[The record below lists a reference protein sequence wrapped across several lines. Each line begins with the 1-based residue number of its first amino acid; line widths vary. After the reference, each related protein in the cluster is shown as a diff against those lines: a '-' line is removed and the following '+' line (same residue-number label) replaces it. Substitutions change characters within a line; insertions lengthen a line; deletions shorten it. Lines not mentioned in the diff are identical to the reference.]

1 MGEPLVMSAKE
12 RVRAV
17 ELKGVQLGEQ
27 SLVQAAA
34 RMGLSYRQAKRVWR
48 RYGSRGDA
56 GLVHRSRGRPS
67 NRSKPEGVR
76 QGCLELYRERL
87 EGFGPTLAS
96 ELLSER
102 WGLAVDHETL
112 RRWLLAEGLWQ
123 VRRRRPRH
131 RRWRPRRERFG
142 ELVQLDG
149 SDHDWF
155 GQGQRNCLMALIDD
169 ASGRRKT
176 WMASGETTVD
186 ALKLLWLW
194 VARYGIPQSL
204 YVDRKSVY
212 ITQRQPTVE
221 EQLADLAPATAFGRV
236 CRSLGIEIVAAG
248 SPQAKGRVERSHG
261 VYQDRLVKLIGLD
274 ELASHEQVN
283 AFLGDFDEG
292 LNERFAV
299 ETASPI
305 DAHRPV
311 PKGMDLADIFV
322 LEFTRTVHNDWTVR
336 FENSWYQITGAQR
349 SLPPAK
355 DKVQVLRRLDGS
367 LAIHYRGRPVDHE
380 KLPERPPKAKARPAS
395 TQSKPPAEPWRPAA
409 DHPWRRPIS
418 KNAPSLGLR

>member
-1 MGEPLVMSAKE
+1 MGETLLMSAKE
-12 RVRAV
+12 RGRAV
-17 ELKGVQLGEQ
+17 DLRRVQGGEQ

-34 RMGLSYRQAKRVWR
+34 RMGLSYRQAKRVWH
-48 RYGSRGDA
+48 RYREQGDA

-67 NRSKPEGVR
+67 NRRKPEAVR
-76 QGCLELYRERL
+76 KRFLELYREQL

-102 WGLAVDHETL
+102 WGLEVDHETL
-112 RRWLLAEGLWQ
+112 RRWLLAEGLWHI
-123 VRRRRPRH
+123 RRRRPRH
-131 RRWRPRRERFG
+131 RKWRARKERFG
-142 ELVQLDG
+142 EMVQLDG

-155 GQGQRNCLMALIDD
+155 TRGRRDCLLAMIDD
-169 ASGRRKT
+169 ATSRRMT
-176 WMASGETTVD
+176 RMASGETTVD

-194 VARYGIPQSL
+194 VERYGIPHSL

-212 ITQRQPTVE
+212 WTEREPTLE
-221 EQLADLAPATAFGRV
+221 EQLAGIEPATAFGRV
-236 CRSLGIEIVAAG
+236 CQKLGIEIIAAG

-274 ELASHEQVN
+274 GLSSCEQVN
-283 AFLGDFDEG
+283 TFLEEFDEG

-299 ETASPI
+299 EPASPI

-311 PKGMDLADIFV
+311 PQGMDLADVFV
-322 LEFTRTVHNDWTVR
+322 LEFTRTVQNDWTVR
-336 FENSWYQITGAQR
+336 FENSWYQITGPKR

-355 DKVQVLRRLDGS
+355 DKVQVLRRLDGT
-367 LAIHYRGRPVDHE
+367 LALHYRGRPVEYE
-380 KLPERPPKAKARPAS
+380 KLPERPPKAKALPTSTRP
-395 TQSKPPAEPWRPAA
+395 KPPAAPWRPAA

-418 KNAPSLGLR
+418 KNVPSLGPR